1 MRNRGSVVLIDNKK
15 VCLIKRV
22 VGESVYYVF
31 PGGGIENGETPEDG
45 AKREALEE
53 LGVTVNISECFAKV
67 KYNGTQYFFLAE
79 ITEGKFGTGE
89 GIEYKDKNRNR
100 GTYIP
105 MWIEINQLSSVDV
118 KPKEV
123 ATKIQSVF
131 N

>member
-22 VGESVYYVF
+22 VGDSAYYVF
-31 PGGGIENGETPEDG
+31 PGGGLESGETPEDG

-53 LGVTVNISECFAKV
+53 LGVTVNISECFAIV
-67 KYNGTQYFFLAE
+67 QYNGTQYFFLAE
-79 ITEGKFGTGE
+79 ITEGKFGTGK
-89 GIEYKDKNRNR
+89 GIEYTDKNRNR
-100 GTYIP
+100 GTYLP
-105 MWIEINQLSSVDV
+105 MWIDINQLSSVDV

-123 ATKIQSVF
+123 ATKIQMVF